1 MPIYEFCCRDC
12 GKVFEQLLLGNK
24 VQIQCPD
31 CHKTSV
37 VKVMSACSIKSSATA
52 PKASC
57 STPIT

>member
-1 MPIYEFCCRDC
+1 
-12 GKVFEQLLLGNK
+12 
-24 VQIQCPD
+24 
-31 CHKTSV
+31 V